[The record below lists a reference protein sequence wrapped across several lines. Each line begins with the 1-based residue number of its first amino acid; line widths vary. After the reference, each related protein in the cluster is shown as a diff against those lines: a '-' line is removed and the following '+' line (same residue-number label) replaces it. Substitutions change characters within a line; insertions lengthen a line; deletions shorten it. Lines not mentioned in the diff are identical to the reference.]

1 MRPFLV
7 PVARVSVNF
16 LLLAAAVYVL
26 AWLAGRL
33 WLVVLPVLV
42 SLLVA
47 SLLVG
52 PADLLR
58 HRLRLPSALA
68 TLLTMLGG
76 TLLVAGALAFVVPAF
91 IDQSDELQ
99 QSASEGLD
107 DVVAWLR
114 DTFGIRRGELEN
126 AVDSAVSRVQENSST
141 IAGGVLSG
149 ATIAAEVIA
158 TLALIVVLV
167 FFFVNDGRAM
177 WQWVVSLFPARQQDD
192 VHAIGEK
199 IWSSTSGY
207 MRGVAF
213 IALVDAVL
221 IGIALV
227 LIGVPLVVPLMVLT
241 FLGAFLP
248 LVGAV
253 LAGAVAAL
261 VALVTGGVVDA
272 VLVVVAITAIQQI
285 EGDLLYPFVVGKA
298 ISLHPVAILLAL
310 TAGTVLAGI
319 VGALLAVPV
328 AAAVWAAVDH
338 LRQRRSDAIPAGA
351 TGPPER
357 DGATGAVPAGAGSA
371 R

>member
-1 MRPFLV
+1 VRSFLV
-7 PVARVSVNF
+7 PAARVSVNF
-16 LLLAAAVYVL
+16 LLVAAAVYVL
-26 AWLAGRL
+26 AWIAGRV
-33 WLVVLPVLV
+33 WLVVLPTLV

-47 SLLVG
+47 SLLMG
-52 PADLLR
+52 PANLLR
-58 HRLRLPSALA
+58 DRLGMPSALA
-68 TLLTMLGG
+68 TLLAMLGG
-76 TLLVAGALAFVVPAF
+76 LGLVVGALALVVPAF
-91 IDQSDELQ
+91 IDQFDDLQ
-99 QSASEGLD
+99 QSARQGLD
-107 DVVAWLR
+107 EAVRWSTE
-114 DTFGIRRGELEN
+114 TFGIRRGEIDA
-126 AVDSAVSRVQENSST
+126 AVDAAISRVQENSGT

-158 TLALIVVLV
+158 TLLLIVVIV
-167 FFFVNDGRAM
+167 FFFVHDGRAM
-177 WQWVVSLFPARQQDD
+177 WRWAVGLFPVGHRRD
-192 VHAIGEK
+192 VDEIGEK
-199 IWSSTSGY
+199 VWSSLSGY

-272 VLVVVAITAIQQI
+272 ILVVVAITAIQQI

-298 ISLHPVAILLAL
+298 IALHPVAILLAL
-310 TAGTVLAGI
+310 TAGSVLAGI

-328 AAAVWAAVDH
+328 AAAVWAAIDH
-338 LRQRRSDAIPAGA
+338 LRGSRAEDGEGASAPPA
-351 TGPPER
+351 R
-357 DGATGAVPAGAGSA
+357 DEEAGAVPAGAGSG